1 MKNVIHAACPHDCP
15 DACGVL
21 ITVEDGRATRIQGD
35 PAHPVTRGFLCAKVA
50 KYVERVYSPDRVL
63 YPLKR
68 TSSKGSGGLA
78 AFQRISW
85 DEALDEIAAK
95 FKSISADFG
104 SEAILPYSY
113 GGTLGTVQGSAMDH
127 RFFHRLGASQ
137 LDRTICASAG
147 GEALISVY
155 GAKYGTEPEQ
165 FRHSKLILAWGANI
179 HGNNVHLWP
188 FIEEARRSGG
198 RLIVIDPYKT
208 RTAKAADWHLPIN
221 PGTDVALAMGMMHI
235 IFRDGREDKDYIARH
250 TFGCDDLRQRVESFT
265 PEYVA
270 GVTGIAAEDIERLTR
285 EYATSEAA
293 VIRVNYGTQR
303 STNGGMA
310 VRAIAMLPCV
320 TGSWKK
326 VGGGLQLSTSGAF
339 PLNKQ
344 ALQRA
349 DLMSAKLGRPARVLN
364 MSELGRVLEEVND
377 PPVKA
382 MVVFNSNPAAV
393 CPDHNRVIRGLMRDD
408 LFTVVHEQF
417 MTDTTDYADIV
428 LPATTFFEHKDL
440 QAAYG
445 HYYLQI
451 SNAAIAPLGEAR
463 SNSDLFRGL
472 AERMGFEDE
481 CLRESDD
488 RVIDTALDVKHEWLA
503 GIDRAAL
510 EKAGHIRMKLPNDA
524 AVPKAVAATAAG
536 APAAKAGV
544 GETAERGAEAPHYPN
559 HPHDNRIDH
568 EDEHGFFLP
577 FANGFPTVNGKALLY
592 NESLKALGL
601 DPVLEFKPPSESRA
615 TGDVEKYPLEMLAR
629 KADNFLNSTFC
640 NLPGTQKMED
650 VELLEISEVDAAKR
664 GIKDGDAVSVYNS
677 RGELKLTA
685 RVNGSTRQGVV
696 ASKLSWAKLSKN
708 KQNVNVLT
716 SERLTDIGKGAT
728 FYNVLVEVKK
738 I

>member
-1 MKNVIHAACPHDCP
+1 MKNVVHAACPHDCP

-21 ITVEDGRATRIQGD
+21 ITVENGRATRIQGD

-63 YPLKR
+63 FPMRRKA
-68 TSSKGSGGLA
+68 TSSKGLGGLD
-78 AFQRISW
+78 AFERISW
-85 DEALDEIAAK
+85 DAALDEIAEK
-95 FKSISADFG
+95 FKSISTTFG

-113 GGTLGTVQGSAMDH
+113 GGTLGTIQGSTMDH

-137 LDRTICASAG
+137 LDRTICATAG
-147 GEALISVY
+147 GEALISVT

-165 FRHSKLILAWGANI
+165 FRHSKTILAWGANI

-188 FIEEARRSGG
+188 FIEEARRNGA

-208 RTAKAADWHLPIN
+208 RTARVADWHIPIN
-221 PGTDVALAMGMMHI
+221 PGTDLALAMGMMHL
-235 IFRDGREDKDYIARH
+235 IFREGLEDKDYIARH
-250 TFGCDDLRQRVESFT
+250 TFGCDELRKRVEKFT

-270 GVTGIAAEDIERLTR
+270 GVTGIAAEDITRLTL
-285 EYATSEAA
+285 EYARSEAA

-310 VRAIAMLPCV
+310 VRAITMLPCI

-339 PLNKQ
+339 PLNREGLK
-344 ALQRA
+344 RT
-349 DLMSAKLGRPARVLN
+349 DLMTSKLGRPARVLN
-364 MSELGRVLEEVND
+364 MSELGRVLDEVKD

-382 MVVFNSNPAAV
+382 MLVFNSNPAAV

-440 QAAYG
+440 VTAYG
-445 HYYLQI
+445 HYYVQI
-451 SNAAIAPLGEAR
+451 SNAAIAPVGEAR
-463 SNSDLFRGL
+463 SNSDLFRAL

-488 RVIDTALDVKHEWLA
+488 AAIDVALDVEHAWLE

-510 EKAGHIRMKLPNDA
+510 EKVGHIRMKLPNDA
-524 AVPKAVAATAAG
+524 AIPKSVAAS
-536 APAAKAGV
+536 V
-544 GETAERGAEAPHYPN
+544 GGGDRGGSTSDAQSASSAH
-559 HPHDNRIDH
+559 HDNS
-568 EDEHGFFLP
+568 HGFYQP
-577 FANGFPTVNGKALLY
+577 FANGFPTASGKALLY
-592 NESLKALGL
+592 NESLIALGL
-601 DPVLEFKPPSESRA
+601 DPVIEFKPPAESRA
-615 TGDVEKYPLEMLAR
+615 TGDVAKYPLEMLAR
-629 KADNFLNSTFC
+629 KADNFLNTTFC

-650 VELLEISEVDAAKR
+650 VELLEISDVDAAKR
-664 GIKDGDAVSVYNS
+664 GIQDGDAVRVFNS
-677 RGELKLTA
+677 RGELTLTA
-685 RVNGSTRQGVV
+685 RVNGATKPGVV
-696 ASKLSWAKLSKN
+696 ASRLNWAKLSRNRK
-708 KQNVNVLT
+708 NVNVLT
-716 SERLTDIGKGAT
+716 SERLTDLGGGAT
-728 FYNVLVEVKK
+728 FYNVLVEVEKK
-738 I
+738 TSNDRR